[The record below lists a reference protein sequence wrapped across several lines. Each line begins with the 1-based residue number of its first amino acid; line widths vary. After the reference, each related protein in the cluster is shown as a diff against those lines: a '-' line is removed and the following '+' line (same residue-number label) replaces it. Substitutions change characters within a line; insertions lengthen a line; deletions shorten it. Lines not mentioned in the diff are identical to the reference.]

1 MRRRAD
7 VEGEMLK
14 DEVRTMLG
22 HFKAEQEWEE
32 ARHKLY
38 LRIARDVAP
47 SCPLFGDPGPF
58 VNHSFE
64 RLEKLN
70 SIVEEITRVLDD
82 LNSEVLSLEDLALQ
96 VVAEQ
101 FMAGSVSR
109 SICLRPWQIVKL
121 LEILPM
127 TLIEDLFRWPVKST
141 KKTLETVGKVK
152 QLMDWIKTND
162 HGPRRKP

>member
-1 MRRRAD
+1 MLKDEA
-7 VEGEMLK
+7 EMLK

-32 ARHKLY
+32 ARYKLY

-64 RLEKLN
+64 RLGKLN
-70 SIVEEITRVLDD
+70 SVVEEITRVLDD
-82 LNSEVLSLEDLALQ
+82 LNSEVLRLEDLALQ

-101 FMAGSVSR
+101 FMADSVSR
-109 SICLRPWQIVKL
+109 SICLRPWQILKL
-121 LEILPM
+121 LDILPM
-127 TLIEDLFRWPVKST
+127 TLLEDLFRFRFRLK
-141 KKTLETVGKVK
+141 G
-152 QLMDWIKTND
+152 Q
-162 HGPRRKP
+162 R